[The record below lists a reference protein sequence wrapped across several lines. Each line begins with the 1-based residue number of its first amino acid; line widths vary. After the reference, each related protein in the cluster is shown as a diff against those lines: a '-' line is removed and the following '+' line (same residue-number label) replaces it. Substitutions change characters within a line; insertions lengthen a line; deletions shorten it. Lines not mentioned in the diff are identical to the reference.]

1 VIENRSLPPGPVVP
15 FLLYNHVPRAIE
27 WLSGAFGFAERLR
40 TPPEPDGSIHL
51 AQLSVGEGSVMLRTR
66 PAAAQS
72 QAAKAAHFILVRV
85 EDVDGHCRHAQDY
98 GARILR
104 EPKDAEF
111 GERQYTAE
119 DIEGNQWT
127 FSQSIADVAPEDWG
141 GLIGEVTGRLA
152 RLKRPRVCY
161 LEIPSPEPERSADFY
176 ERVFGWNIRHRE
188 TERPS
193 FDDATGNVSGA
204 FVTGLKASRE
214 PGILVSIWV
223 DSIDAT
229 LDSIRANGGEVVEE
243 AHPDELG
250 GSSFIA
256 TFRDPAGNALRLYQE
271 N

>member
-1 VIENRSLPPGPVVP
+1 MIENRSLPPGAVVP
-15 FLLYNHVPRAIE
+15 FLHYNQVPRAIE
-27 WLSGAFGFAERLR
+27 WLCGAFDFTERLR
-40 TPPEPDGSIHL
+40 TPPDPDGSIHL
-51 AQLSVGEGSVMLRTR
+51 AQLNVGEGSVMLRTR
-66 PAAAQS
+66 PTAAQS
-72 QAAKAAHFILVRV
+72 QAAHSILVRV
-85 EDVDGHCRHAQDY
+85 EDVEGHCRHARDY

-141 GLIGEVTGRLA
+141 GQVGKMVPRLA
-152 RLKRPRVCY
+152 TLNRPRICY
-161 LEIPSPEPERSADFY
+161 LEIPAAEPERSADFY
-176 ERVFGWNIRHRE
+176 EGVFGWSIRHRS

-204 FVTGLKASRE
+204 FVAGLKVSSE
-214 PGILVSIWV
+214 PGMLVSIWV

-229 LDSIRANGGEVVEE
+229 LDLIRANGGEVVEE
-243 AHPDELG
+243 AHPDEPG

-271 N
+271 S